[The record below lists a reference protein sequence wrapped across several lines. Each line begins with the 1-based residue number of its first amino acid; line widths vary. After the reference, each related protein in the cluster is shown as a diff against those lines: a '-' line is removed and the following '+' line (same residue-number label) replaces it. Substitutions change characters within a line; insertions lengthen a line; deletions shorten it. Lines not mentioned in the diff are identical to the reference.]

1 MLPERATHQADVLLS
16 DGTVALIRQLT
27 KDDHAELLGLHLRA
41 SDRSRWLRFFSSGTA
56 SAEAYVEHLGTS
68 EDTTALGAEVAGTL
82 VAVGTAE
89 PVGEDAEEVA
99 FLVADDWHGRGIA
112 SHLLEQLAADARA
125 RGVSRL
131 VADVLV
137 ENHQMLNVF
146 LDVGFTTTRSSRNG
160 VITLALDPNAT
171 GAFVEAATSREALSE
186 HTSLAPLLAPRSV
199 ALVGVRRDGTGVG
212 AAVLASVRAAGYT
225 GSLVAVHPSADSVG
239 GLPTFPTVGDLPE
252 PPDLV
257 IVAAPGEAALSAVTD
272 AAACGVRAAVVLSS
286 GFHETGRH
294 GADLQRRMLLVA
306 REHSMRLVGPNCLG
320 VVLNDPG
327 IRLNATFQ
335 RFLPPPGGV
344 AFAAQSGGVGIVLL
358 DTAQRRDLGVRC
370 FVSLGNKADVSGNDL
385 LSAWRDDPE
394 VTVAGLYLESFG
406 NARKFARIA
415 RSFGERKPLLAVV
428 GGRSAG
434 GARAGASH
442 TAGALTGAVGVQALF
457 SQAGVVECQGADELV
472 ETAAVFAEQPRS
484 AGRRLGIL
492 TNAGGMGVLAADAAD
507 RSGLQVPA
515 LSHASRRRLDGLVSG
530 TVGTSNPVDVGA
542 AASPAQLAGAADVLL
557 AAEEVDAVILVLVG
571 TEVTDSEHAL
581 REIAR
586 VRQQHPGKPV
596 VVVPLGGVTVP
607 TEVRGSAHT
616 PQLTVLPSAEAAV
629 LALAHV
635 ARYEQWRRAPR
646 ATPLP
651 GSAVRV
657 RAAHEQARWLLAS
670 RGEGFVDLDD
680 ARSLVEPFGVRPLGT
695 VVHGVSAALDEAQ
708 RVGYPVAV
716 KPALRDVVHRTDRGL
731 VRVGLTDAAGTAAA
745 VRWLADEV
753 RLPAEVVPIWVQP
766 MRHGVELALG
776 IARDEMLGSL
786 VMVAAGGVNT
796 DVLADRTFLMP
807 PIDRNDAEHALRSL
821 RCSPLLLGYRGSPP
835 VDLAA
840 VRDLVTA
847 LGQLAAEVPE
857 VAELDLNPV
866 LAHDQGL
873 DVIDLKLRLAAP
885 PDEQRDGLLREL
897 RPRGQA

>member
-1 MLPERATHQADVLLS
+1 MLTERDDHHADVLLA
-16 DGTVALIRQLT
+16 DGTVAVIRPLT
-27 KDDHAELLGLHLRA
+27 RFDHAELLALHLRA
-41 SDRSRWLRFFSSGTA
+41 SDRSRWLRFFSAGTA
-56 SAEAYVEHLGTS
+56 TAEAYVEHLGTS
-68 EDTTALGAEVAGTL
+68 PTTTALGVEVAGTL

-89 PVGEDAEEVA
+89 PVGDDAEEVA
-99 FLVADDWHGRGIA
+99 FLVADEWHGRGIA
-112 SHLLEQLAADARA
+112 SHLLEQLAADARV

-131 VADVLV
+131 TADVLV

-160 VITLALDPNAT
+160 VTTVTLDPNAT
-171 GAFVEAATSREALSE
+171 GSFVAAATSREALSE
-186 HTSLAPLLAPRSV
+186 HTSLAPLLAPRSA

-212 AAVLASVRAAGYT
+212 AAVLASIRAAGYT
-225 GSLVAVHPSADSVG
+225 GSLVAVHPSAES
-239 GLPTFPTVGDLPE
+239 VGDLPTFRRIGDIPQ

-272 AAACGVRAAVVLSS
+272 AATAGVRAAVVLSS

-294 GADLQRRMLLVA
+294 GADLQRRMLEVA

-320 VVLNDPG
+320 VVLNDPA

-370 FVSLGNKADVSGNDL
+370 FLSLGNKADVSGNDL

-442 TAGALTGAVGVQALF
+442 TAGALTGAVSVQALF
-457 SQAGVVECQGADELV
+457 TQAGVVECQGADELV
-472 ETAAVFAEQPRS
+472 ETAAVLAEQPRS

-492 TNAGGMGVLAADAAD
+492 SNAGGMGVLAADAAD
-507 RSGLQVPA
+507 RSGLLVPA
-515 LSHASRRRLDGLVSG
+515 LSHASRHRLEGLVSG

-542 AASPAQLAGAADVLL
+542 GASPAQLAGAADVLL
-557 AAEEVDAVILVLVG
+557 AAEEVDAVLLVLVG
-571 TEVTDSEHAL
+571 TEVTDSEHSL
-581 REIAR
+581 REVAQ
-586 VRQQHPGKPV
+586 VRRQHPDKPV

-607 TEVRGSAHT
+607 PDLRGSGENPRMT
-616 PQLTVLPSAEAAV
+616 TLPSVEAAV
-629 LALAHV
+629 RSLAHV

-646 ATPLP
+646 AAPP
-651 GSAVRV
+651 SGSAARV
-657 RAAHEQARWLLAS
+657 RAVHERARWLLAT
-670 RGEGFVDLDD
+670 RGEGFVELED
-680 ARSLVEPFGVRPLGT
+680 ARSLVQPFGVSPLGN
-695 VVHGVSAALDEAQ
+695 VVHGVSAALDEAA

-716 KPALRDVVHRTDRGL
+716 KPALPDVVHRTERGL
-731 VRVGLTDAAGTAAA
+731 VRVGLTSPARTAEA
-745 VRWLADEV
+745 VRWLAAEV
-753 RLPAEVVPIWVQP
+753 RLPEEAVPIWVQP
-766 MRHGVELALG
+766 VRHGVELALG

-807 PIDRNDAEHALRSL
+807 PIDGGDADHALRSL
-821 RCSPLLLGYRGSPP
+821 RCFPLLLGHRGSPP
-835 VDLAA
+835 VDLDA

-847 LGQLAAEVPE
+847 LGQLAVEVPE

-885 PDEQRDGLLREL
+885 PEEQHDGNLREL
-897 RPRGQA
+897 RPRG